1 MRALRVAL
9 NLFLWP
15 AALLLALACAGA
27 ATAAQ
32 WGRVSL
38 RLDLLTHPA
47 PLWLLGASLA
57 LVVSMLFRGWRRS
70 VLALSSLAGLVAAG
84 ALIVPEYLRSAGPH
98 APPDAP
104 GQLKIVQFNVWHSN
118 PAPEAILA
126 WLDVERPD
134 IVVVEEN
141 SGRFVRAVARH
152 GGWSMACAHCGVMM
166 LSRTPAPHVRQIR
179 PAHGPEAPLADVM
192 FRDQQGPFEV
202 IGVHNAWP
210 TDPDQPF
217 QEHRLAAL
225 VADRPQDRLI
235 LTGDFNSAPWSFQR
249 QRWDR
254 ALRLTRRE
262 RAIATWPARNYGRL
276 RWLGLP
282 FLPIDHVYAG
292 PGWATVSV
300 RRGPRLSSDHYPVVL
315 TLAPVAPQ

>member
-1 MRALRVAL
+1 
-9 NLFLWP
+9 
-15 AALLLALACAGA
+15 
-27 ATAAQ
+27 
-32 WGRVSL
+32 
-38 RLDLLTHPA
+38 
-47 PLWLLGASLA
+47 
-57 LVVSMLFRGWRRS
+57 
-70 VLALSSLAGLVAAG
+70 
-84 ALIVPEYLRSAGPH
+84 
-98 APPDAP
+98 
-104 GQLKIVQFNVWHSN
+104 
-118 PAPEAILA
+118 
-126 WLDVERPD
+126 
-134 IVVVEEN
+134 
-141 SGRFVRAVARH
+141 
-152 GGWSMACAHCGVMM
+152 MACAHCGVMM